1 MSQSDLLRTA
11 LELIENLQNV
21 VEHLQSETAAHKL
34 LIITLLST
42 LADQPDQVTRL
53 KQVLTKA
60 AEGDQASALNLPL
73 PDAILQQRTARLLE
87 MLPPALR
94 PCVAG

>member
-53 KQVLTKA
+53 K
-60 AEGDQASALNLPL
+60 
-73 PDAILQQRTARLLE
+73 
-87 MLPPALR
+87 
-94 PCVAG
+94 